1 RSCEGLFKALS
12 GTGEQPKL
20 KYRFISGKYERR
32 WWPVSMVTFFPGRRT
47 SGENDDGRD
56 IHSSKITV
64 CRRKTVI
71 VERRLFK

>member
-1 RSCEGLFKALS
+1 
-12 GTGEQPKL
+12 
-20 KYRFISGKYERR
+20 
-32 WWPVSMVTFFPGRRT
+32 MVTFFPGRRI
-47 SGENDDGRD
+47 SGENDGGRD